1 MLLSVFGL
9 CVVFWSQS
17 FEFLWVYGS
26 FWFWERIMFCLCSVL
41 VTALGLLVHF
51 CDSVSYLSL
60 CLCLNVPFLFWYV
73 LWLSLLFLV
82 CSRCISHL
90 LSPEFFTL
98 CVYCLSLLL
107 PLVVSSLDRVS
118 PRLFSSRL
126 CPSFLRGLPLTPTV
140 CIPDSSVAVIFVFLE
155 NCNIKAVFESR
166 SVSWGHFSHRGCS
179 SPSCAR
185 PLCGFSRSALKSL
198 TFHIAAAEPCYTA
211 VWGDSN
217 SGTEKEHVAL
227 WHVFMCKC

>member
-1 MLLSVFGL
+1 MWISSFLILICPLTFPVIPGL
-9 CVVFWSQS
+9 FPLYFPPVVS
-17 FEFLWVYGS
+17 WVLY
-26 FWFWERIMFCLCSVL
+26 L
-41 VTALGLLVHF
+41 V
-51 CDSVSYLSL
+51 
-60 CLCLNVPFLFWYV
+60 
-73 LWLSLLFLV
+73 
-82 CSRCISHL
+82 
-90 LSPEFFTL
+90 
-98 CVYCLSLLL
+98 VYCLSLLL

-155 NCNIKAVFESR
+155 NCNIKAVFESC